1 MIMRISL
8 EQALNILMDHVT
20 HGKTERKTLEDC
32 LGLVLSEDV
41 YALLDMPP
49 FSRSAQDGY
58 ALCSKDSIGA
68 TGENPVKLKVTG
80 KIYAGDHLDVQVRP
94 GEAVRI
100 MTGAMVPAGADC
112 VLRQEDTDEGEDVV
126 QIYKEVEPG
135 CSICFKGEEYKKG
148 HTLLHAGT
156 KIDAAALAVA
166 SGNGIM
172 ELPVYRRVKAAVVSS
187 GSEVVEPGTPLTP
200 GKIYNTNTIYMK
212 ARLSQLGARVMMT
225 RTVGDGLEVMA
236 EALKEAADQ
245 AELVITTGGVSV
257 GQKDL
262 TEEALLSIGAE
273 ILFHGIAIKP
283 GMPTLAAEKDGVLFI
298 GLSGNPFSAAIPF
311 EMFVREILSLKMGDP
326 DLKLRRGTLT
336 AVTGFSKNSR
346 RRRFLRGKAEGK
358 EVWLPDQQA
367 NGQMRSMVGCN
378 CLIEIPAGSG
388 PVKAGDKVEVL
399 WL

>member
-1 MIMRISL
+1 MRISL

-20 HGKTERKTLEDC
+20 HGKTERKPLEDC
-32 LGLVLSEDV
+32 LGLILSEDV

-100 MTGAMVPAGADC
+100 MTGAMIPDGADC

-172 ELPVYRRVKAAVVSS
+172 ELPVYERVKAAVVSS
-187 GSEVVEPGTPLTP
+187 GSEVVEPGAPLTP

-212 ARLSQLGARVMMT
+212 ARLSQLGAKVMMT
-225 RTVGDGLEVMA
+225 RTVGDDLEVMA

-245 AELVITTGGVSV
+245 AELVVTTGGVSV

-326 DLKLRRGTLT
+326 DLKLRRETLT

>member
-1 MIMRISL
+1 MGISL
-8 EQALNILMDHVT
+8 EQALDILMDHVT
-20 HGKTERKTLEDC
+20 HGKTERKPLEDC

-80 KIYAGDHLDVQVRP
+80 KIYAGDHLDVQVKP

-100 MTGAMVPAGADC
+100 MTGAMIPVGADC

-126 QIYKEVEPG
+126 QIYKAVESG

-172 ELPVYRRVKAAVVSS
+172 ELPVYERIKAAVVSS

-225 RTVGDGLEVMA
+225 RTVGDDLGVMA
-236 EALKEAADQ
+236 EALKQAADQ
-245 AELVITTGGVSV
+245 AELVVTTGGVSV

-262 TEEALLSIGAE
+262 TEEALLSIGAK

-311 EMFVREILSLKMGDP
+311 EMLARMVLSEKMSDP
-326 DLKLRRGTLT
+326 SLKLRRETLT
-336 AVTGFSKNSR
+336 AVTGFSKDSR
-346 RRRFLRGKAEGK
+346 KRRFLRGKAEGK

-388 PVKAGDKVEVL
+388 PIKAGDKVEVL

>member
-1 MIMRISL
+1 MGISL
-8 EQALNILMDHVT
+8 EQALDILMDHVT
-20 HGKTERKTLEDC
+20 HGKTERKPLEDC

-80 KIYAGDHLDVQVRP
+80 KIYAGDHLDVQVKP

-100 MTGAMVPAGADC
+100 MTGAMIPVGADC

-126 QIYKEVEPG
+126 QIYKAVESG

-172 ELPVYRRVKAAVVSS
+172 ELPVYERVKAAVVSS

-225 RTVGDGLEVMA
+225 RTVGDDLGVMA
-236 EALKEAADQ
+236 EALKQAADQ
-245 AELVITTGGVSV
+245 AELVVTTGGVSV

-262 TEEALLSIGAE
+262 TEEALLSIGAK

-311 EMFVREILSLKMGDP
+311 EMLARMVLSEKMSDP
-326 DLKLRRGTLT
+326 SLKLRRETLT
-336 AVTGFSKNSR
+336 AVTGFSKDSR
-346 RRRFLRGKAEGK
+346 KRRFLRGKAEGK

>member
-1 MIMRISL
+1 MGISL
-8 EQALNILMDHVT
+8 EQALDILMDHVT
-20 HGKTERKTLEDC
+20 HGKTERKPLEDC

-80 KIYAGDHLDVQVRP
+80 KIYAGDHLDVQVKP

-100 MTGAMVPAGADC
+100 MTGAMIPAGADS

-148 HTLLHAGT
+148 HILLHAGT

-172 ELPVYRRVKAAVVSS
+172 ELPVYERVKAAVVSS

-225 RTVGDGLEVMA
+225 RTVGDDLEVMA

-245 AELVITTGGVSV
+245 AELVVTTGGVSV

-262 TEEALLSIGAE
+262 TEEALLSIGAK

-311 EMFVREILSLKMGDP
+311 EMLARMVLSEKMSDP
-326 DLKLRRGTLT
+326 SLKLRRETLT
-336 AVTGFSKNSR
+336 AVTGFSKDSR
-346 RRRFLRGKAEGK
+346 KRRFLRGKAEGK

>member
-1 MIMRISL
+1 MGISL
-8 EQALNILMDHVT
+8 EQALDILMDHVT
-20 HGKTERKTLEDC
+20 HGKIERKPLEDC

-80 KIYAGDHLDVQVRP
+80 KIYAGDHLDVQVKP

-100 MTGAMVPAGADC
+100 MTGAMIPAGADC

-172 ELPVYRRVKAAVVSS
+172 ELPVYERVKAAVVSS

-225 RTVGDGLEVMA
+225 RTVGDDLEVMA

-245 AELVITTGGVSV
+245 AELVVTTGGVSV

-262 TEEALLSIGAE
+262 TEEALLSIGAK

-311 EMFVREILSLKMGDP
+311 EMLTRMVLSEKMSDP
-326 DLKLRRGTLT
+326 SLKLRRETLT
-336 AVTGFSKNSR
+336 AVTGFSKDSR
-346 RRRFLRGKAEGK
+346 KRRFLRGKAEGK

>member
-1 MIMRISL
+1 MRISL

-20 HGKTERKTLEDC
+20 HEKTERKTLEDC

-166 SGNGIM
+166 SGNGIL
-172 ELPVYRRVKAAVVSS
+172 ELPFYRVKAAVVSS

-200 GKIYNTNTIYMK
+200 GKIYNTNTVYMK
-212 ARLSQLGARVMMT
+212 ARLHQLGAQVMMS
-225 RTVGDGLEVMA
+225 RTVGDELEIME
-236 EALKEAADQ
+236 EALKEAANQ

-326 DLKLRRGTLT
+326 DLKLRRETLT

>member
-1 MIMRISL
+1 MGISL
-8 EQALNILMDHVT
+8 EQALDILMDHVT
-20 HGKTERKTLEDC
+20 HGKIERKPLEDC

-80 KIYAGDHLDVQVRP
+80 KIYAGDHLDVQVKP

-100 MTGAMVPAGADC
+100 MTGAMIPADADC

-172 ELPVYRRVKAAVVSS
+172 ELPVYERVKAAVVSS

-225 RTVGDGLEVMA
+225 RTVGDDLEVMA

-245 AELVITTGGVSV
+245 AELVVTTGGVSV

-311 EMFVREILSLKMGDP
+311 EMLTRMVLSEKMSDP
-326 DLKLRRGTLT
+326 SLKLRRETLT
-336 AVTGFSKNSR
+336 AVTGFSKDSR
-346 RRRFLRGKAEGK
+346 KRRFLRGKAEGK

>member
-1 MIMRISL
+1 MRISL

-100 MTGAMVPAGADC
+100 MTGAMIPDGADC

-126 QIYKEVEPG
+126 QIYKEVESG

-172 ELPVYRRVKAAVVSS
+172 ELPVYERVKAAVVSS

-225 RTVGDGLEVMA
+225 RTVGDDLEVMA

-245 AELVITTGGVSV
+245 AELVVTTGGVSV

-262 TEEALLSIGAE
+262 TEEALLSIGAK

-326 DLKLRRGTLT
+326 DLKLRRETLT

>member
-1 MIMRISL
+1 MRISL

-172 ELPVYRRVKAAVVSS
+172 ELPVYERVKAAVVSS

-225 RTVGDGLEVMA
+225 RTVGDDLGIMA
-236 EALKEAADQ
+236 EALKQAADQ
-245 AELVITTGGVSV
+245 AELVVTTGGVSV

-262 TEEALLSIGAE
+262 TEEALLSIGAK

-311 EMFVREILSLKMGDP
+311 EMLTRMVLSEKMSDP
-326 DLKLRRGTLT
+326 SLKLRRETLT
-336 AVTGFSKNSR
+336 AVTGFSKDSR
-346 RRRFLRGKAEGK
+346 KRRFLRGKAEGK
-358 EVWLPDQQA
+358 EVGLPDQQA

>member
-1 MIMRISL
+1 MRISL

-100 MTGAMVPAGADC
+100 MTGAMVPVGADC

-126 QIYKEVEPG
+126 QIYKEVEPS

-200 GKIYNTNTIYMK
+200 GKIYNTNTVYMK
-212 ARLSQLGARVMMT
+212 ARLHQLGAQVMMS
-225 RTVGDGLEVMA
+225 RTVGDELEIME
-236 EALKEAADQ
+236 EALKEAANQ

-262 TEEALLSIGAE
+262 TEEALLSIGTE

-326 DLKLRRGTLT
+326 DLKLRREALT

>member
-1 MIMRISL
+1 MRISL

-172 ELPVYRRVKAAVVSS
+172 ELPVYERVKAAVVSS

-225 RTVGDGLEVMA
+225 RTVGDDLEVMA

-326 DLKLRRGTLT
+326 DLKLRRETLT
-336 AVTGFSKNSR
+336 AVTGFSKDSR
-346 RRRFLRGKAEGK
+346 KRRFLRGKAEGK

-367 NGQMRSMVGCN
+367 NGQMHSMVGCN

>member
-1 MIMRISL
+1 MRISL

-100 MTGAMVPAGADC
+100 MTGAMVPAGVDC

-172 ELPVYRRVKAAVVSS
+172 ELPVYERVKAAVVSS
-187 GSEVVEPGTPLTP
+187 GSEVVEPGTPLTL
-200 GKIYNTNTIYMK
+200 GKIYNTNTVYMK

-225 RTVGDGLEVMA
+225 RTVGDDLEVMA

-245 AELVITTGGVSV
+245 AELVVTTGGVSV

-326 DLKLRRGTLT
+326 DLKLRRETLT

-358 EVWLPDQQA
+358 EVWLPDQQDQWA
-367 NGQMRSMVGCN
+367 DAQYGR
-378 CLIEIPAGSG
+378 L
-388 PVKAGDKVEVL
+388 
-399 WL
+399 

>member
-1 MIMRISL
+1 MRISL

-20 HGKTERKTLEDC
+20 HGKTERKPLEDC
-32 LGLVLSEDV
+32 LGLILSEDV

-172 ELPVYRRVKAAVVSS
+172 ELPVYERVKAAVVSS
-187 GSEVVEPGTPLTP
+187 GSEVVEPGAPLTP

-212 ARLSQLGARVMMT
+212 ARLSQLGAKVMMT
-225 RTVGDGLEVMA
+225 RTVGDDLEVMA

-245 AELVITTGGVSV
+245 AELVVTTGGVSV

-262 TEEALLSIGAE
+262 TEEALLSIGAK

-326 DLKLRRGTLT
+326 DLKLRRETLT
-336 AVTGFSKNSR
+336 AVTGFSKDSR
-346 RRRFLRGKAEGK
+346 KRRFLRGKAEGK

>member
-1 MIMRISL
+1 MSISL

-20 HGKTERKTLEDC
+20 HGKTERKPLEDC
-32 LGLVLSEDV
+32 LGLILSEDV

-80 KIYAGDHLDVQVRP
+80 KIYAGDHLDVQVKP

-135 CSICFKGEEYKKG
+135 CNICFKGEEYKKG

-172 ELPVYRRVKAAVVSS
+172 ELPVYERVKAAVVSS

-212 ARLSQLGARVMMT
+212 ARLSQLGAKVMMT
-225 RTVGDGLEVMA
+225 RTVGDDLEVMA

-245 AELVITTGGVSV
+245 AELVVTTGGVSV

-262 TEEALLSIGAE
+262 TEEALLSIGAK

-326 DLKLRRGTLT
+326 DLKLRRETLT
-336 AVTGFSKNSR
+336 AVTGFSKDSR
-346 RRRFLRGKAEGK
+346 KRRFLRGKAEGK

>member
-1 MIMRISL
+1 MRISL

-200 GKIYNTNTIYMK
+200 GKIYNINTIYMK

-326 DLKLRRGTLT
+326 DLKLRRETLT

>member
-1 MIMRISL
+1 MGISL

-20 HGKTERKTLEDC
+20 HGKTERKPLEDC

-148 HTLLHAGT
+148 HIFLHAGT

-172 ELPVYRRVKAAVVSS
+172 ELPVYERVKAAVVSS
-187 GSEVVEPGTPLTP
+187 GSEVVEPGSPLTP

-225 RTVGDGLEVMA
+225 RTVGDDLEVMA

-245 AELVITTGGVSV
+245 AELVVTTGGVSV

-262 TEEALLSIGAE
+262 TEEALLSIGAK

-311 EMFVREILSLKMGDP
+311 EMLARMVLSEKMSDP
-326 DLKLRRGTLT
+326 SLKLRRETLT
-336 AVTGFSKNSR
+336 AVTGFSKDSR
-346 RRRFLRGKAEGK
+346 KRRFLRGKAEGK

>member
-1 MIMRISL
+1 MRISL

-100 MTGAMVPAGADC
+100 MTGAMVPVGADC

-126 QIYKEVEPG
+126 QIYKEVEPS

-200 GKIYNTNTIYMK
+200 GKIYNTNTVYMK
-212 ARLSQLGARVMMT
+212 ARLHQLGAQVMMS
-225 RTVGDGLEVMA
+225 RTVGDELEIME
-236 EALKEAADQ
+236 EALKEAANQ

-311 EMFVREILSLKMGDP
+311 EMFVREILSLKIGYP
-326 DLKLRRGTLT
+326 YLKLRRETLT

>member
-1 MIMRISL
+1 MSISL

-32 LGLVLSEDV
+32 LGLILSEDV

-80 KIYAGDHLDVQVRP
+80 KIYAGDHLDVQVKP

-200 GKIYNTNTIYMK
+200 GKTYNTNTVYMK
-212 ARLSQLGARVMMT
+212 ARLHQLGAQVMMS
-225 RTVGDGLEVMA
+225 RTVGDELEIME
-236 EALKEAADQ
+236 EALKEAANQ

-311 EMFVREILSLKMGDP
+311 EMFVREILSLKMGNP
-326 DLKLRRGTLT
+326 DLKLRRETLT

>member
-1 MIMRISL
+1 MRISL

-100 MTGAMVPAGADC
+100 MTGAMVPAGVDC

-172 ELPVYRRVKAAVVSS
+172 ELPVYERVKAAVVSS
-187 GSEVVEPGTPLTP
+187 GSEVVEPGTPLTL
-200 GKIYNTNTIYMK
+200 GKIYNTNTVYMK

-225 RTVGDGLEVMA
+225 RTVGDDLEVMA

-245 AELVITTGGVSV
+245 AELVVTTGGVSV

-262 TEEALLSIGAE
+262 TEEALLYIGAE

-326 DLKLRRGTLT
+326 DLKLRRETLT

>member
-1 MIMRISL
+1 MRISL

-94 GEAVRI
+94 GDAFRI
-100 MTGAMVPAGADC
+100 MTGAMVPVGADC

-126 QIYKEVEPG
+126 QIYKEVEPS

-200 GKIYNTNTIYMK
+200 GKIYNTNTVYMK
-212 ARLSQLGARVMMT
+212 ARLHQLGAQVMMS
-225 RTVGDGLEVMA
+225 RTVGDELEIME
-236 EALKEAADQ
+236 EALKEAANQ

-326 DLKLRRGTLT
+326 DLKLRREALT

>member
-1 MIMRISL
+1 MRISL

-172 ELPVYRRVKAAVVSS
+172 ELPVYERVKAAVVSP

-225 RTVGDGLEVMA
+225 RTVGDDLEVMA

-262 TEEALLSIGAE
+262 TEEALLSIGAK

-326 DLKLRRGTLT
+326 DLKLRREALT

>member
-1 MIMRISL
+1 MRISL

-172 ELPVYRRVKAAVVSS
+172 ELPVYERVKAAVVSS

-225 RTVGDGLEVMA
+225 RTVGDDLEVMA

-245 AELVITTGGVSV
+245 AELVVTTGGVSV

-262 TEEALLSIGAE
+262 TEEALLSIGAK

-283 GMPTLAAEKDGVLFI
+283 GMPTLVAEKDGVLFI

-311 EMFVREILSLKMGDP
+311 EMLTRMVLSEKMSDP
-326 DLKLRRGTLT
+326 SLKLRRETLT
-336 AVTGFSKNSR
+336 AVTGFSKDSR
-346 RRRFLRGKAEGK
+346 KRRFLRGKAEGK

>member
-1 MIMRISL
+1 MRISL

-100 MTGAMVPAGADC
+100 MTGAMVPVGADC
-112 VLRQEDTDEGEDVV
+112 VLRQEDTEEGEEVV
-126 QIYKEVEPG
+126 QIYKEVEPS

-200 GKIYNTNTIYMK
+200 GKIYNTNTVYMK
-212 ARLSQLGARVMMT
+212 ARLHQLGAQVMMS
-225 RTVGDGLEVMA
+225 RTVGDELEIME
-236 EALKEAADQ
+236 EALKEAANQ

-326 DLKLRRGTLT
+326 DLKLRREALT
-336 AVTGFSKNSR
+336 AVTCFSKNSR

>member
-1 MIMRISL
+1 MRISL

-68 TGENPVKLKVTG
+68 TGENPVKLRVTG

-200 GKIYNTNTIYMK
+200 GKIDNTNTVYMK
-212 ARLSQLGARVMMT
+212 ARLHQLGAQVMMS
-225 RTVGDGLEVMA
+225 RTVGDELEIME
-236 EALKEAADQ
+236 EALKEAANQ

-326 DLKLRRGTLT
+326 DLKLRRETLT

>member
-1 MIMRISL
+1 MRISL

-20 HGKTERKTLEDC
+20 YGKTERKTLEDC

-200 GKIYNTNTIYMK
+200 GKIYNTNTVYMK
-212 ARLSQLGARVMMT
+212 ARLHQLGAQVMMS
-225 RTVGDGLEVMA
+225 RTVGDELEIME
-236 EALKEAADQ
+236 EALKEAANQ

-311 EMFVREILSLKMGDP
+311 EMLTRMVLSEKMSDP
-326 DLKLRRGTLT
+326 SLKLRRETLT
-336 AVTGFSKNSR
+336 AVTGFSKDSR
-346 RRRFLRGKAEGK
+346 KRRFLRGKAEGK

>member
-1 MIMRISL
+1 MRISL
-8 EQALNILMDHVT
+8 EQALNILMNHVT

-172 ELPVYRRVKAAVVSS
+172 ELPVYERVKAAVVSS

-225 RTVGDGLEVMA
+225 RTVGDDLEVMA

-245 AELVITTGGVSV
+245 AELVVTTGGVSV

-311 EMFVREILSLKMGDP
+311 EMLTRMVLSEKMSDP
-326 DLKLRRGTLT
+326 SLKLRRETLT
-336 AVTGFSKNSR
+336 AVTGFSKDSR
-346 RRRFLRGKAEGK
+346 KRRFLRGKAEGK

>member
-1 MIMRISL
+1 MRISL
-8 EQALNILMDHVT
+8 EEAMDILIDHIT
-20 HGKTERKTLEDC
+20 PGKTGRKPLEDC
-32 LGLVLSEDV
+32 LGLALSEDV

-58 ALCSKDSIGA
+58 ALCSKDSVGA
-68 TGENPVKLKVTG
+68 DAENPVKLKVTG
-80 KIYAGDHLDVQVRP
+80 KIYAGDHLEVQVRP

-100 MTGAMVPAGADC
+100 MTGAMIPDGADC

-148 HTLLHAGT
+148 HILLHKGT

-172 ELPVYRRVKAAVVSS
+172 ELPVYERVKAAVVSS

-200 GKIYNTNTIYMK
+200 GKIYNTNTVYMK
-212 ARLSQLGARVMMT
+212 ARLHQLGAQVMMS
-225 RTVGDGLEVMA
+225 RTVGDELDVMT
-236 EALKEAADQ
+236 EALKEAASQ
-245 AELVITTGGVSV
+245 AELVVTTGGVSV

-262 TEEALLSIGAE
+262 TEEALISIGAE

-283 GMPTLAAEKDGVLFI
+283 GMPTLAAVKDGILFI
-298 GLSGNPFSAAIPF
+298 GLSGNPFSAVIPF

-326 DLKLRRGTLT
+326 DLKLRRETLT
-336 AVTGFSKNSR
+336 AVTGFSKNSKK
-346 RRRFLRGKAEGK
+346 RRFLRGKAEGK

-388 PVKAGDKVEVL
+388 PVNAGDKVEVL

>member
-1 MIMRISL
+1 MRISL

-172 ELPVYRRVKAAVVSS
+172 ELPVYERVKAAVVSS

-225 RTVGDGLEVMA
+225 RTVGDDLEVMA

-311 EMFVREILSLKMGDP
+311 EMLTRMVLSEKMSDP
-326 DLKLRRGTLT
+326 SLKLRRETLT
-336 AVTGFSKNSR
+336 AVTGFSKDSR
-346 RRRFLRGKAEGK
+346 KRRFLRGKAEGK

>member
-1 MIMRISL
+1 MRISL

-49 FSRSAQDGY
+49 FSRSAQVGY

-100 MTGAMVPAGADC
+100 MTGAMVPVGADC

-126 QIYKEVEPG
+126 QIYKEVEPS

-200 GKIYNTNTIYMK
+200 GKIYNTNTVYMK
-212 ARLSQLGARVMMT
+212 ARLHQLGAQVMMS
-225 RTVGDGLEVMA
+225 RTVGDELEIME
-236 EALKEAADQ
+236 EALKEAANQ

-326 DLKLRRGTLT
+326 DLKLRREALT
-336 AVTGFSKNSR
+336 AVTGFSKDSR
-346 RRRFLRGKAEGK
+346 KRRFLRGKAEGK

>member
-1 MIMRISL
+1 MRISL

-80 KIYAGDHLDVQVRP
+80 KIYAGNHLDVQVRP

-100 MTGAMVPAGADC
+100 MTGAMVPVGADC

-126 QIYKEVEPG
+126 QIYKEVEPS

-200 GKIYNTNTIYMK
+200 GKIYNTNTVYMK
-212 ARLSQLGARVMMT
+212 ARLHQLGAQVMMS
-225 RTVGDGLEVMA
+225 RTVGDELEIME
-236 EALKEAADQ
+236 EALKEAANQ

-326 DLKLRRGTLT
+326 DLKLRREALT

>member
-1 MIMRISL
+1 MRISL

-148 HTLLHAGT
+148 HTLLHADT

-172 ELPVYRRVKAAVVSS
+172 ELPVYERVKAAVVSS

-225 RTVGDGLEVMA
+225 RTVGDDLGIMA
-236 EALKEAADQ
+236 EALKQAADQ
-245 AELVITTGGVSV
+245 AELVVTTGGVSV

-262 TEEALLSIGAE
+262 TEEALLSIGAK

-311 EMFVREILSLKMGDP
+311 EMLTRMVLSEKMSDP
-326 DLKLRRGTLT
+326 SLKLRRETLT
-336 AVTGFSKNSR
+336 AVTGFSKDSR
-346 RRRFLRGKAEGK
+346 KRRFLRGKAEGK

>member
-1 MIMRISL
+1 MRISL

-148 HTLLHAGT
+148 HTLLHKGT

-200 GKIYNTNTIYMK
+200 GKIYNTNTVYMK
-212 ARLSQLGARVMMT
+212 ARLHQLGAQVMMS
-225 RTVGDGLEVMA
+225 RTVGDELEIM
-236 EALKEAADQ
+236 EDALKEAANQ

-298 GLSGNPFSAAIPF
+298 GLSGSPFSAAIPF

-326 DLKLRRGTLT
+326 DLKLRRETLT

>member
-1 MIMRISL
+1 MRISL

-20 HGKTERKTLEDC
+20 HGKTERKPLEDC
-32 LGLVLSEDV
+32 LGLILSEDV

-172 ELPVYRRVKAAVVSS
+172 ELPVYERVKAAVVSS
-187 GSEVVEPGTPLTP
+187 GSEVVESGTPLTP

-225 RTVGDGLEVMA
+225 RTVGDDLEVMA

-326 DLKLRRGTLT
+326 DLKLRRETLT